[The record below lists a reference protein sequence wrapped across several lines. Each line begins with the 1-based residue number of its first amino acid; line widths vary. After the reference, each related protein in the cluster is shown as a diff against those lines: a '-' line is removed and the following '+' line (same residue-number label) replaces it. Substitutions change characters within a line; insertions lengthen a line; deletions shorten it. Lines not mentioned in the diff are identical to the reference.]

1 MYFKDKSINDFIDE
15 LSSSSPVPGGG
26 GAAAV
31 SASLSTAL
39 SSMVFNLTVNKKAFA
54 SISENEKDIVF
65 AAMDSCRKKTEDFL
79 SFIDKDGE
87 AFSSLMSAYKLP
99 KDTEENLEVREG
111 QIQAGLQNAMLVPLN
126 LAKELVDVME
136 HIKTA
141 AMYGNTNVISD
152 AGVSA
157 ILAYASIESSIL
169 NVMVNLKFI
178 QSDSNIQIKEDCNNL
193 LKKAEELKKVIMTLV
208 YDKI

>member
-54 SISENEKDIVF
+54 SVSENEKDTVF
-65 AAMDSCRKKTEDFL
+65 TAMDNCKKKTEDFL
-79 SFIDKDGE
+79 NFIDKDGE

-99 KDTEENLEVREG
+99 KDTEENLAVREE
-111 QIQAGLQNAMLVPLN
+111 QIQAGLQNAMLVPLS
-126 LAKELVDVME
+126 LATELVDVME
-136 HIKTA
+136 NIKTA
-141 AMYGNTNVISD
+141 AIYGNTNVISD

-178 QSDSNIQIKEDCNNL
+178 ESNDTNQIKEDCNDL
-193 LKKAEELKKVIMTLV
+193 LKKAAELKKVIMTLV
-208 YDKI
+208 YEKL

>member
-1 MYFKDKSINDFIDE
+1 MHFKDKSINDFIYE

-39 SSMVFNLTVNKKAFA
+39 SSMVFNLTINKKPFA
-54 SISENEKDIVF
+54 SISDNEKDKVF
-65 AAMDSCRKKTEDFL
+65 IAMDSCKKKTEEFL
-79 SFIDKDGE
+79 SFIDKDGD

-99 KDTEENLEVREG
+99 KDTEENLTERKE

-126 LAKELVDVME
+126 LAKELIDIME

-141 AMYGNTNVISD
+141 AIYGNTNVISD

-178 QSDSNIQIKEDCNNL
+178 ESDETNQIKEDCNYL
-193 LKKAEELKKVIMTLV
+193 LKKAEELKQEIMTLV
-208 YDKI
+208 YKKM

>member
-1 MYFKDKSINDFIDE
+1 MHFKDKSINDFIDE

-39 SSMVFNLTVNKKAFA
+39 SNMVFNLTVNKKAFA
-54 SISENEKDIVF
+54 SVSENEKDTVF
-65 AAMDSCRKKTEDFL
+65 AAMEYCKKKTEDFL

-87 AFSSLMSAYKLP
+87 AFSSLMLAYKLP
-99 KDTEENLEVREG
+99 KDTEENLTIRQE
-111 QIQAGLQNAMLVPLN
+111 QIQSGLQNAMLVPLN
-126 LAKELVDVME
+126 LAKELVAVME

-178 QSDSNIQIKEDCNNL
+178 ESDDTNQIKEDCSNL

-208 YDKI
+208 YEKL

>member
-1 MYFKDKSINDFIDE
+1 MSFKDKSINIFIDE

-39 SSMVFNLTVNKKAFA
+39 SSMVFNLTINKKSFA
-54 SISENEKDIVF
+54 SLSDNEKDTVF
-65 AAMDSCRKKTEDFL
+65 VAMDICKKKTEEFL

-99 KDTEENLEVREG
+99 KDTEENHAIREE
-111 QIQAGLQNAMLVPLN
+111 QIQSGLQNAMLVPLN

-169 NVMVNLKFI
+169 NVLVNLKFI
-178 QSDSNIQIKEDCNNL
+178 ESNETNQIKEHCNNL
-193 LKKAEELKKVIMTLV
+193 LKKATELKQATMTLV
-208 YDKI
+208 YDKM

>member
-1 MYFKDKSINDFIDE
+1 MYFKDKSINDFIYE

-54 SISENEKDIVF
+54 SLSDDEKGTVL
-65 AAMDSCRKKTEDFL
+65 AAMECCQKKTEDCL

-99 KDTEENLEVREG
+99 KDTEENLSIRQE

-126 LAKELVDVME
+126 LAKELVAVME

-141 AMYGNTNVISD
+141 AMYGNSNVISD

-178 QSDSNIQIKEDCNNL
+178 ESEDINQIKEDCNNML
-193 LKKAEELKKVIMTLV
+193 RKAEELKQTIMTLV
-208 YDKI
+208 YEKL